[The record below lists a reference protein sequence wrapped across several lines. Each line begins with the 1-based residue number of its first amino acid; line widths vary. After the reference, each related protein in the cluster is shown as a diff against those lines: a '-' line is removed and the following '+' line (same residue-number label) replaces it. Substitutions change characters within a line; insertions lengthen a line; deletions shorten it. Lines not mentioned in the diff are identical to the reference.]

1 MCKIKLNKEKDM
13 RLLKVSLENQNVYVD
28 LIDGEYRLRLYEDG
42 LVFDR
47 TYKNVKKIKPESKRI
62 RFKLQNQ

>member
-1 MCKIKLNKEKDM
+1 MGVLNKEKDM

-47 TYKNVKKIKPESKRI
+47 TYKNVK
-62 RFKLQNQ
+62 N